1 MSIRFFQLFLKVPV
15 VLLAA
20 IEGALF
26 FFAPYLA
33 SAILVG
39 PQDVAGATP
48 SGNLVPTALVF
59 SIFCVASNF
68 AFGLYTTRQRA
79 GTVGLMVRV
88 AAGALNGAA
97 LSALVFYAVP
107 SIAVSREVLA
117 ATAVIASLFSAS
129 TRALFDR
136 IVDQDTFKSRVLVY
150 GAGKRAASL
159 LQLRRRT
166 DQRGFKLVGF
176 MATEGDKVGVPD
188 GKLVPRPDDLL
199 RWVRDNEIDEI
210 VVSMDDR
217 RRGFPVLELLDCRMA
232 GIDILELP
240 TFLER
245 ETGKVRLD
253 VLNPSWI
260 IFGEGFRDSMVQRAL
275 ERGLD
280 VLASAALLLISAPIM
295 LLAIVAIK
303 LEDGWRAPVLYRQ
316 ARVGRYN
323 ENFDIVKFRSMRQD
337 AEKPGEAIWATR
349 DDPRVTR
356 VGAIM
361 RKTRI
366 DELPQLFAVLRGDM
380 SFVGPRPERPEFVAR
395 LEQQIPYYR
404 ERHTVKPGITGWAQL
419 CYPYGA
425 SDKDALEKLQ
435 YDLYYVK
442 NRSLLFDLAIL
453 LQTVEVVLWGKG
465 AR

>member
-1 MSIRFFQLFLKVPV
+1 VSIRFFQLFLKVPV

-79 GTVGLMVRV
+79 GTVGLMIRV

-107 SIAVSREVLA
+107 AIAISREVLA
-117 ATAVIASLFSAS
+117 VTAVAAALFSAAA
-129 TRALFDR
+129 RALFDR

-150 GAGKRAASL
+150 GAGQRAASL
-159 LQLRRRT
+159 LELRRRT

-176 MATEGDKVGVPD
+176 MATEGDKVSVPD
-188 GKLVPRPDDLL
+188 DKLVARPDDLL
-199 RWVRDNEIDEI
+199 HWAREHAVDEI

-260 IFGEGFRDSMVQRAL
+260 IFGEGFRNSIVQRGL

-280 VLASAALLLISAPIM
+280 VVASAVLLILSAPIM
-295 LLAIVAIK
+295 LLAVIAIK
-303 LEDGWRAPVLYRQ
+303 IEDGWRAPVLYRQ
-316 ARVGRYN
+316 SRVGRYN

>member
-1 MSIRFFQLFLKVPV
+1 VSIRFFQLFLKVPV

-33 SAILVG
+33 AAILLG
-39 PQDVAGATP
+39 PHATADATP
-48 SGNLVPTALVF
+48 TGNLVPTALVF

-79 GTVGLMVRV
+79 GTVGLMIRV

-107 SIAVSREVLA
+107 SIAISREVLA
-117 ATAVIASLFSAS
+117 VTAVAAALFSTGA
-129 TRALFDR
+129 RALFDR

-150 GAGKRAASL
+150 GAGQRAASL

-176 MATEGDKVGVPD
+176 MATEGDKVSVPE

-199 RWVRDNEIDEI
+199 HWAREHAVDEI

-260 IFGEGFRDSMVQRAL
+260 IFGEGFRNSMVQRGL

-280 VLASAALLLISAPIM
+280 VAASALLLILSAPLM
-295 LLAIVAIK
+295 LLAIIAIK
-303 LEDGWRAPVLYRQ
+303 IEDGWKAPVLYRQ

-337 AEKPGEAIWATR
+337 AEKPGQAIWATP

>member
-1 MSIRFFQLFLKVPV
+1 VSIRFFQLFLKVPV

-33 SAILVG
+33 AAILLG
-39 PQDVAGATP
+39 PQATAGATP
-48 SGNLVPTALVF
+48 TGNLVPTALVF

-79 GTVGLMVRV
+79 GTVGLMIRV

-97 LSALVFYAVP
+97 LSALVFYVVP
-107 SIAVSREVLA
+107 AIAISREVLA
-117 ATAVIASLFSAS
+117 VTAVAAVLFSSA

-150 GAGKRAASL
+150 GAGQRAASL

-176 MATEGDKVGVPD
+176 MATEGDKVSVPD
-188 GKLVPRPDDLL
+188 DKLVPRPDDLL
-199 RWVRDNEIDEI
+199 HWAREHAVDEI

-260 IFGEGFRDSMVQRAL
+260 IFGEGFETRWCSAGSSADSTWRRA
-275 ERGLD
+275 RCCC
-280 VLASAALLLISAPIM
+280 S
-295 LLAIVAIK
+295 
-303 LEDGWRAPVLYRQ
+303 
-316 ARVGRYN
+316 
-323 ENFDIVKFRSMRQD
+323 
-337 AEKPGEAIWATR
+337 
-349 DDPRVTR
+349 
-356 VGAIM
+356 
-361 RKTRI
+361 
-366 DELPQLFAVLRGDM
+366 
-380 SFVGPRPERPEFVAR
+380 
-395 LEQQIPYYR
+395 
-404 ERHTVKPGITGWAQL
+404 
-419 CYPYGA
+419 
-425 SDKDALEKLQ
+425 
-435 YDLYYVK
+435 
-442 NRSLLFDLAIL
+442 
-453 LQTVEVVLWGKG
+453 
-465 AR
+465 

>member
-1 MSIRFFQLFLKVPV
+1 VSFRFFQLFLKVPI

-33 SAILVG
+33 SSILLG
-39 PQDVAGATP
+39 PEQLESAAAAGW
-48 SGNLVPTALVF
+48 LLPTALLYSVV
-59 SIFCVASNF
+59 CVASHF

-79 GTVGLMVRV
+79 GTMGLMVRV
-88 AAGALNGAA
+88 AAGTVNGAA
-97 LSALVFYAVP
+97 LSALIFFFVP
-107 SIAVSREVLA
+107 PLAVSREVLGLSA
-117 ATAVIASLFSAS
+117 AIAAAFSAV
-129 TRALFDR
+129 TRALFNR
-136 IVDQDTFKSRVLVY
+136 IVDQDTFKTRVLVY
-150 GAGKRAASL
+150 GAGQRASSL
-159 LQLRRRT
+159 MQLRRRT

-176 MATEGDKVGVPD
+176 MATEGDDLSVPD
-188 GKLVPRPDDLL
+188 DRLLARPRDLL
-199 RWVRDNEIDEI
+199 RWVRDNQIHEII
-210 VVSMDDR
+210 VAMDDR

-260 IFGEGFRDSMVQRAL
+260 IFGEGFRNSIVQRAL

-280 VLASAALLLISAPIM
+280 VVASALLLLLASPLM
-295 LLAIVAIK
+295 LLAMLAIK
-303 LEDGWRAPVLYRQ
+303 IEDGWRAPALYRQ
-316 ARVGRYN
+316 ARVGRHN
-323 ENFDIVKFRSMRQD
+323 QTFAIVKFRSMRVD
-337 AEKPGEAIWATR
+337 AEKPGEAIWATA

-453 LQTVEVVLWGKG
+453 IQTVEVVLWGKG